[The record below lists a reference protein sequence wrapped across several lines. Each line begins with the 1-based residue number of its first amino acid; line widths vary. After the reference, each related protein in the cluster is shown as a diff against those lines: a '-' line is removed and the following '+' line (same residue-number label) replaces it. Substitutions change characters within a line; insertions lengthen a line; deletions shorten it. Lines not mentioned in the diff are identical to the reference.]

1 MGHMNNPSIRLVLA
15 DIRSTLNVG
24 AILRTADATGVE
36 LVYACGYTP
45 YPKIESDERPA
56 HVADA
61 NHRAIAKT
69 ALGAEKTIRVLH
81 IPDTV
86 TALREARQSGFKII
100 VVEQAERSLNL
111 YHYRPEEPLALVF
124 GNEVT
129 GVDQDVIDSADTI
142 LELPMIGQKESLN
155 VSVTAGI
162 VLYQLRFGSAIV

>member
-1 MGHMNNPSIRLVLA
+1 MGHMNNPSIRLILA

-45 YPKIESDERPA
+45 YPHVDSDERPA
-56 HVADA
+56 HVSDA

-69 ALGAEKTIRVLH
+69 ALGAEESVPVRQLPH
-81 IPDTV
+81 TV
-86 TALREARQSGFKII
+86 TALREARADGFQII
-100 VVEQAERSLNL
+100 VLEQAERSLNL
-111 YHYRPEEPLALVF
+111 YHYRVEGPVALVL

-129 GVDQDVIDSADTI
+129 GVDSDIIDAADAV

-162 VLYQLRFGSAIV
+162 ALYQLRFGSPS

>member
-1 MGHMNNPSIRLVLA
+1 MGHMNNSSVRLILA

-45 YPKIESDERPA
+45 YPHIDRDKRPA
-56 HVADA
+56 HVSDA

-69 ALGAEKTIRVLH
+69 ALGAEETVPVRHLPH
-81 IPDTV
+81 TV
-86 TALREARQSGFKII
+86 TALREARADGFKII
-100 VVEQAERSLNL
+100 VVELAERSLNL
-111 YHYRPEEPLALVF
+111 YQYRVSEPVALVL

-129 GVDQDVIDSADTI
+129 GVDQEILDSADTI

-162 VLYQLRFGSAIV
+162 VLYQLRFGSPN